1 MDIRIGQGYDV
12 HRLAEGRKMILG
24 GVEIPAD
31 KGPLGHSDADVL
43 LHAICDALLGAIGLG
58 DIGKHFPDTDQAY
71 KNISSLILLEKVY
84 ALITERNY
92 RVGNVDATLVLQKP
106 KIAPHVPAMKKN
118 IAAVLHVEEERVS
131 IKATTSE
138 GLGFVGAGDGVVAYA
153 VALVFKS

>member
-138 GLGFVGAGDGVVAYA
+138 GLGFVGVGDGVVAYA

>member
-1 MDIRIGQGYDV
+1 MRIGQGYDV

-24 GVEIPAD
+24 GVEISAD

>member
-1 MDIRIGQGYDV
+1 MRIGQGYDV

-71 KNISSLILLEKVY
+71 KNISSLILLEKVN

-138 GLGFVGAGDGVVAYA
+138 GLGFVGVGDGVVAYA

>member
-58 DIGKHFPDTDQAY
+58 DIGKHFPDTDQVY

>member
-71 KNISSLILLEKVY
+71 KNISSLILLEKVN